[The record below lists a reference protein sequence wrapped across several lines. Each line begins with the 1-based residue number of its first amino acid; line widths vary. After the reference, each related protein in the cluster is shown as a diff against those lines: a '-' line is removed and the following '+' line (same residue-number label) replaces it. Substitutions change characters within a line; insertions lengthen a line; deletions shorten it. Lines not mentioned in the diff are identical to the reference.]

1 MEANLQQQRRG
12 ADLLQTSA
20 ENNAM
25 ADYMNDSIDPIYTS
39 NPNPNV

>member
-25 ADYMNDSIDPIYTS
+25 ADYMNDSIDPVYNI
-39 NPNPNV
+39 NPNTNL